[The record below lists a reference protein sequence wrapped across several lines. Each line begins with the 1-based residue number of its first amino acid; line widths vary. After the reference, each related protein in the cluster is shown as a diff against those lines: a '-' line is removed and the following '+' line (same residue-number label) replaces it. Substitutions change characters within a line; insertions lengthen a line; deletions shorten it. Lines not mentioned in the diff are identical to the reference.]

1 MTLPE
6 PRTSTSRRKPAC
18 ETKKSRCFLDVV
30 KIDMKKIDM
39 KKLKKNMAVLEKNI
53 AEKMAVL
60 EKKIAEKMTE
70 QAERKLAEKMTEQA
84 EMKLAT
90 SKCVIETAA
99 NPLNGENTD
108 EMECLEV
115 LVNNLRMYSS

>member
-6 PRTSTSRRKPAC
+6 PRTSTPRRKPAC
-18 ETKKSRCFLDVV
+18 ETKKSRCFLDVA

-70 QAERKLAEKMTEQA
+70 QAERKLA
-84 EMKLAT
+84 T

-115 LVNNLRMYSS
+115 LVNNLRMYI

>member
-1 MTLPE
+1 
-6 PRTSTSRRKPAC
+6 
-18 ETKKSRCFLDVV
+18 
-30 KIDMKKIDM
+30 MKKIDM

-60 EKKIAEKMTE
+60 EKKIAEKM
-70 QAERKLAEKMTEQA
+70 MEQA
-84 EMKLAT
+84 EMQIAT
-90 SKCVIETAA
+90 SKWVIENAV
-99 NPLNGENTD
+99 NPLNPLNSENNE